1 MRIEFLKVHGLGN
14 DLILVDAIDRPA
26 VLAFQGWSALA
37 TAWCARHTGIG
48 ADGVL
53 LLGPGRAGSDYT
65 LRILNADGSE
75 AGMCGNGMRCV
86 ARHLAEVRGTG
97 EEWQSI
103 RTSSTV
109 VRARAIHSPGGY
121 DTATVELGEPS
132 TSPAQIPLLAPDA
145 LRVGIPPEVCEEW
158 GGWWSEAGVDGVM
171 TCVSVGNPH
180 AVVFVHQL
188 DRVPVD
194 LAGPVLERHALF
206 PEGANVHFVEARGAD
221 YAFVRSWERGAGL
234 TQACGSGACS
244 AVVAGAMRGVLART
258 CDVELP
264 GGVLRVRWDSDS
276 GRVSMTGPAV
286 VVFAGSID
294 VDGL

>member
-1 MRIEFLKVHGLGN
+1 MRIEFFKVHGLGN
-14 DLILVDAIDRPA
+14 DLILVDAIDRPN
-26 VLAFQGWSALA
+26 VLAFHGWSALA

-53 LLGPGRAGSDYT
+53 LLGPGRAGSDYS

-75 AGMCGNGMRCV
+75 AGMCGNGMRCI
-86 ARHLAEVRGTG
+86 ARHLAEVRGAG
-97 EEWQSI
+97 EAWRAI
-103 RTSSTV
+103 RTSSVV
-109 VRARAIHSPGGY
+109 VRARAILSPDGY

-132 TSPAQIPLLAPDA
+132 TTPAQIPLLAHDA
-145 LRVGIPPEVCEEW
+145 VRVEIPPEIRAAW
-158 GGWWSEAGVDGVM
+158 RTWWSEAGVDGVM

-180 AVVFVHQL
+180 AVIFVRQV

-194 LAGPVLERHALF
+194 RAGPLLERHPLF
-206 PEGANVHFVEARGAD
+206 PEGTNVHFVEPRGAD
-221 YAFVRSWERGAGL
+221 NALVRSWERGAGL

-244 AVVAGAMRGVLART
+244 SVVAGALRGVLARA

-264 GGVLRVRWDSDS
+264 GGVLRVRWDTDT

-286 VVFAGSID
+286 VVFAGSVQ
-294 VDGL
+294 VDAF